1 MTTSIAS
8 EDPWPTA
15 AADPAA
21 ALEPGIAARAHV
33 GPRQTLRTILGLLDD
48 AALLLL
54 IALLFPV
61 VILLIGMPRG
71 AARPA
76 RDGDRAPVVRSAA
89 CQRA

>member
-15 AADPAA
+15 AAGPAA
-21 ALEPGIAARAHV
+21 VLEPGIGARATP
-33 GPRQTLRTILGLLDD
+33 GRDKPRRTILGLLDD

-61 VILLIGMPRG
+61 VILLIGMPL
-71 AARPA
+71 ALL
-76 RDGDRAPVVRSAA
+76 VRLVTAIM
-89 CQRA
+89 QRW